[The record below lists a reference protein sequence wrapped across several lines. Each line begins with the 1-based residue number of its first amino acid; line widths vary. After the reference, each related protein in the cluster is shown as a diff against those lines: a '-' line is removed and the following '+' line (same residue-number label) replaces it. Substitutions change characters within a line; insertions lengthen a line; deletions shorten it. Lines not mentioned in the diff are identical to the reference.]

1 MELMAPYLSR
11 GYNMYIDSWCSSPT
25 LFEKLF
31 QASLNVVGT
40 IRLNRMNMP
49 EKLKKQ
55 KLEKG
60 DGIAM
65 YIHKM
70 MAVNLLPFW
79 QQCMTTLAW
88 WTRARQAGKWEPV
101 QKPKPVLYCNKGIR
115 GWTEWTSSLRP
126 TVLCAIICRHI
137 RSSCISLTWR
147 CSMHTS
153 CTRRS
158 LHRYW
163 SMSVQAFRGKG
174 ITRWTGNARI
184 CKMRLSSNWYVH

>member
-1 MELMAPYLSR
+1 
-11 GYNMYIDSWCSSPT
+11 
-25 LFEKLF
+25 
-31 QASLNVVGT
+31 
-40 IRLNRMNMP
+40 
-49 EKLKKQ
+49 
-55 KLEKG
+55 
-60 DGIAM
+60 M

-88 WTRARQAGKWEPV
+88 WTQARQAGKWEPV
-101 QKPKPVLYCNKGIR
+101 QKPKPVLYCNKCIR

-137 RSSCISLTWR
+137 RSSCISLTWC

-153 CTRRS
+153 YTRRS

-163 SMSVQAFRGKG
+163 SMSVQAFRGIG
-174 ITRWTGNARI
+174 ITGWTGNARI
-184 CKMRLSSNWYVH
+184 MQDEVVQQLIHPLSFRQLIRPTFHST